1 MAHEGGRP
9 TKLTP
14 ELIVEGQK
22 YVTEL
27 DLSIDTLLPT
37 IEGLARRL
45 YITRETLYQWEKDN
59 KQFSDILENIRQ
71 LQADKLIQ
79 NGVLGRYNPAIS
91 KMMLSKYG
99 YVEKT
104 EQDINHSGEVQFIND
119 VPRPK
124 NN

>member
-1 MAHEGGRP
+1 MARP
-9 TKLTP
+9 TKLTD
-14 ELIVEGQK
+14 ELLEQARIYLGEHDISVG
-22 YVTEL
+22 
-27 DLSIDTLLPT
+27 TLLPT

-45 YITRETLYQWEKDN
+45 QITRETLYQWEKDN
-59 KQFSDILENIRQ
+59 EGFSDILEDIRQ

-79 NGVLGRYNPAIS
+79 NSIIGRYNPAIS

-119 VPRPK
+119 VPRPNK
-124 NN
+124 D